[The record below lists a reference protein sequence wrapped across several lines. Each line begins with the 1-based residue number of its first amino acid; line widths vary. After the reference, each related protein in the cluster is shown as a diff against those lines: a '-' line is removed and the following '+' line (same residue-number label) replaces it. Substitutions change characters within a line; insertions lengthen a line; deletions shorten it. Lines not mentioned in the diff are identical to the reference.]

1 MTVGPDPLGPA
12 RDQPAGA
19 GLGGGLVR
27 PFIITGGRTMTSRP
41 ELRWEAMVEATGMV
55 PEHLTSEQRETLLA
69 AASPVSIAELS
80 AHLHLPTAVV
90 AIVVEDLLEL
100 EAVRVHQ
107 TDPVEIELSALTRMI
122 ERVRSL

>member
-1 MTVGPDPLGPA
+1 MTAASPA
-12 RDQPAGA
+12 P
-19 GLGGGLVR
+19 GGGLVR
-27 PFIITGGRTMTSRP
+27 PFIITGGRTTTSRP
-41 ELRWEAMVEATGMV
+41 ELRWEALVEATRPAG
-55 PEHLTSEQRETLLA
+55 PDCTSEQQAILSA
-69 AASPVSIAELS
+69 SASPTSIAELS

-90 AIVVEDLLEL
+90 AIVVEDLLDA